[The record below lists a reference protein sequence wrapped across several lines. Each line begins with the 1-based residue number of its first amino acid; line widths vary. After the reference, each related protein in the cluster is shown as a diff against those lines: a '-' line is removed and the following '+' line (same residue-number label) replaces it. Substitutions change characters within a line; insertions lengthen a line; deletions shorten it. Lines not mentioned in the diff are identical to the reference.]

1 MYWLRISITPPS
13 NTKNNL
19 EGSSQTAGLF
29 TPSFSKSGPPV
40 QTSPCLLKTAVAMVS
55 TLNVTMEGN
64 IIFDDHAQRS
74 FVTQDLATKLNLQP
88 YGKDNICLASF
99 GLKSSTHRNLD
110 MGIVEMHTLSGDK
123 TPISVLVVPR
133 IALPIQN
140 SIHVTHAP
148 APHNGNKTGSSSYR

>member
-1 MYWLRISITPPS
+1 
-13 NTKNNL
+13 
-19 EGSSQTAGLF
+19 
-29 TPSFSKSGPPV
+29 
-40 QTSPCLLKTAVAMVS
+40 
-55 TLNVTMEGN
+55 MEGN
-64 IIFDDHAQRS
+64 IIFDDRAQRS
-74 FVTQDLATKLNLQP
+74 FITQGLATKLNLQA

-110 MGIVEMHTLSGDK
+110 TGIVEMHTLSGDK

-148 APHNGNKTGSSSYR
+148 APHNGNKTGSSSYRWW